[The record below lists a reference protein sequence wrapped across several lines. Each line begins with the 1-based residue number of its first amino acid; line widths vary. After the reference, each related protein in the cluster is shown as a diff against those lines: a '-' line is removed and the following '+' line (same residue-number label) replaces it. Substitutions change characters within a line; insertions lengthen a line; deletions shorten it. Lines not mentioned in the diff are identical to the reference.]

1 MKNILITGGCGYIGS
16 HIATLLLEKDYNVI
30 IYDNLINSSK
40 IVIDR
45 IKEITGVAPKFYEK
59 DILDKNELKKC
70 LKDEKIDLIIHCA
83 ALKAVGESVKKPLLY
98 YQNNITGTLSLLEAM
113 SEVGVKNIIFSSS
126 ATVYGDSKI
135 QPIKE
140 DFPKM
145 KAENPYGASKSM
157 MEDIMIDLNKADKD
171 FKVIILRY
179 FNPIGAHK
187 SGLIGEDPRGIP
199 NNLVPYIAKVAA
211 GKLDHLSVYG
221 NDYDTKDG
229 TGLRD
234 YIHVMDLAKGHIL
247 ALEKIDELKS
257 VEIINLGTGRPYS
270 VLEVVDAYEKAS
282 NQKIKYEI
290 SKRRE
295 GDVAKA
301 YADPSYANEILGFT
315 CEYDIYDMCKDSYNF
330 QQKNP
335 NGYEIKE

>member
-234 YIHVMDLAKGHIL
+234 YIHVMDLSLIHI
-247 ALEKIDELKS
+247 
-257 VEIINLGTGRPYS
+257 
-270 VLEVVDAYEKAS
+270 
-282 NQKIKYEI
+282 
-290 SKRRE
+290 
-295 GDVAKA
+295 
-301 YADPSYANEILGFT
+301 
-315 CEYDIYDMCKDSYNF
+315 
-330 QQKNP
+330 
-335 NGYEIKE
+335 